1 MRRAEQGAA
10 AVTAAATATTTAA
23 ESVSAAV
30 TTVATSAPATTVAT
44 ATTTSDARLAAAT
57 ATPATTTTTIATTTA
72 TEDDNDNDGIYA
84 LLLHGAAI
92 DATLERDRRS
102 LPAGFTVYE
111 AAHFEDPDL
120 VALSTA
126 FAAEDPRVGV
136 IHSKAGQVPGGRF
149 GRAHLLRDPKG
160 EAVAYTLTFENVAP
174 PWDADRLLSLPP
186 RLAHIYVRAQDRRR
200 GIGTRMFGWWR
211 DTFAVSVRL
220 FAVDSPSE
228 GMGRVLAK
236 GKCYEASTRSGH
248 NASSVHYQHALQL

>member
-1 MRRAEQGAA
+1 
-10 AVTAAATATTTAA
+10 
-23 ESVSAAV
+23 
-30 TTVATSAPATTVAT
+30 
-44 ATTTSDARLAAAT
+44 
-57 ATPATTTTTIATTTA
+57 
-72 TEDDNDNDGIYA
+72 
-84 LLLHGAAI
+84 
-92 DATLERDRRS
+92 
-102 LPAGFTVYE
+102 
-111 AAHFEDPDL
+111 
-120 VALSTA
+120 
-126 FAAEDPRVGV
+126 VGV

-228 GMGRVLAK
+228 GMVGWCRLNSRGLTAGACFQLLK
-236 GKCYEASTRSGH
+236 LKYNKHFQTLLRSILTRASTSWGEC
-248 NASSVHYQHALQL
+248 